1 VPIRVAAANAD
12 WLAKNPDVARRFVK
26 AMWKGIVFNHTQPEQ
41 AVKRYAEKWKMDLS
55 MAKSAPEY
63 LTIESQAPNQLGDLE
78 MLERMAV
85 EDKLIPAPLT
95 PEQRKQLV
103 QLVYDPLKD

>member
-1 VPIRVAAANAD
+1 
-12 WLAKNPDVARRFVK
+12 
-26 AMWKGIVFNHTQPEQ
+26 
-41 AVKRYAEKWKMDLS
+41 MDLS